1 MASLVLS
8 KIIFLCIFKVSVLIN
23 ISDSN
28 WIQTQPVRKRSLNHL
43 AKLAKWLSCVVSTYL
58 YGADKSLQSINWV
71 VSAATGFFPFN
82 QTYTEIQPS
91 KTDLITRN

>member
-1 MASLVLS
+1 MHFQS
-8 KIIFLCIFKVSVLIN
+8 FCINKHKWQQL
-23 ISDSN
+23 DSN
-28 WIQTQPVRKRSLNHL
+28 PQPVRKRSLNHL